1 MSDLDRRVSDAER
14 VRRWR
19 LVLGGGD
26 DGTGAALAG
35 TDVRIDAALGALYD
49 TAVASAGEERRGRRT
64 ARSGGLGRSTPAVT
78 RWLGDIRRYF
88 PTEVVQVL
96 QRDAIDRLHLRQ
108 LLLEPEMLAAVE
120 PDIHLAALIV
130 ELARLLPDESRA
142 TARQVVAQV
151 VAELEQ
157 RFAQRTKVSVTGA
170 LARSSHTR
178 RPRLGDIDWDRTIR
192 ANLRTWSAEYRT
204 VVPEHLIGHRRR
216 ERSLARDVIVA
227 IDQSGSMAQSVV
239 YAALFGSVLASM
251 PALRTSVITFDTA
264 VVDLSPLAVDP
275 VELLF
280 GVQLGG
286 GTDIAAALG
295 YCQGLVARPADT
307 VLIVVTDLFEG
318 GDPQVALERFTRL
331 AESGV
336 TVMVLLALSDE
347 GTPAHD
353 HTFAARLAE
362 VGIHSFACTPDAFPD
377 LMGAAL
383 SGQDL
388 TSKI

>member
-1 MSDLDRRVSDAER
+1 
-14 VRRWR
+14 
-19 LVLGGGD
+19 VLGGGD

-35 TDVRIDAALGALYD
+35 ADVRIDAALGAVYD
-49 TAVASAGEERRGRRT
+49 SAGASAGEERRGRRT
-64 ARSGGLGRSTPAVT
+64 VRTGGLGRSTPAVT

-96 QRDAIDRLHLRQ
+96 QRDAIDRLRLRQ

-151 VAELEQ
+151 VAELERQ
-157 RFAQRTKVSVTGA
+157 FSERTRASVTGA
-170 LARSSHTR
+170 LARSAHTR
-178 RPRLGDIDWDRTIR
+178 RPRPGDIDWHRTIR
-192 ANLRTWSAEYRT
+192 ANLRTWSPDHRT

-216 ERSLARDVIVA
+216 ARSLARDVIVA

-239 YAALFGSVLASM
+239 YAGLFGSVLASM
-251 PALRTSVITFDTA
+251 PTLRTSVITFDTT
-264 VVDLSPLAVDP
+264 VVDLTPLAVDP

-286 GTDIAAALG
+286 GTDISAALG
-295 YCQGLVARPADT
+295 YCLDLVTRPSDT
-307 VLIVVTDLFEG
+307 VVVMVTDLFEG
-318 GDPQVALERFTRL
+318 GDGEVAFERFARL

-336 TVMVLLALSDE
+336 TVVVLLALSDD
-347 GTPAHD
+347 GAPAHD
-353 HTFAARLAE
+353 HAFAARLAKI
-362 VGIHSFACTPDAFPD
+362 GIPAFACTPDAFPD

-383 SGQDL
+383 SGQDVAKAA
-388 TSKI
+388 SGVGHGG